1 MIGVVGGAPR
11 AISSASTCSRD
22 RDRQN
27 AGRLQRNGR
36 TCRGRKSRPP
46 RAFLVL
52 FCAFS
57 GACFFVAFLVPAG
70 GIQSSLFSCF
80 FVLLEACA
88 FLLLL
93 LFRPLRSSGGNYDS
107 GSQSLKELVNPT
119 LTVTVPA
126 FKQATAADVT
136 LEVQV
141 FHKVLTLNSISS
153 SDGRITQ
160 SISI

>member
-1 MIGVVGGAPR
+1 MGSNPPPDRTKNLGYIYGVRPKQLHAKAAPPKVASPRQTWPRIRR
-11 AISSASTCSRD
+11 ARLPYADPTITSAVVLSNCEPYLLSFCPGHPWPDTR
-22 RDRQN
+22 
-27 AGRLQRNGR
+27 R
-36 TCRGRKSRPP
+36 TLPARGRKSRPP

-93 LFRPLRSSGGNYDS
+93 LFRPLGFRGWYPVCSSLV
-107 GSQSLKELVNPT
+107 GS
-119 LTVTVPA
+119 
-126 FKQATAADVT
+126 
-136 LEVQV
+136 
-141 FHKVLTLNSISS
+141 
-153 SDGRITQ
+153 
-160 SISI
+160 